1 MNESSF
7 HFPGS
12 IRCDGRTWH
21 LLYDPGNPNTTLP
34 DLSGAQVTALAC
46 SPVAI
51 GKQSGTQQVYMVTV
65 DLKIP
70 ARAGLGSVSAPKTVR
85 GFRIYPAPV
94 NPERTPPQEMAMYLE
109 EQMPAQGNAAQA
121 FLDAILGVSLAEQ
134 PRPNTNWAQ
143 EVLAPAASAGP
154 DEKEMKDAPA

>member
-51 GKQSGTQQVYMVTV
+51 GTQSGKQQVYMVTV

-70 ARAGLGSVSAPKTVR
+70 ARAGLGS
-85 GFRIYPAPV
+85 
-94 NPERTPPQEMAMYLE
+94 ERTPPQEMAMYLE

-154 DEKEMKDAPA
+154 DEKEMKDAQA